1 MRTTHREAPSVIV
14 GASTRARCRAMG
26 DVPARY
32 VVREKIMSADSD
44 PKQEQQEVKTGTDL
58 KLEALEKRMVD
69 IEKSYQERIAELQQ
83 ANRELWAAAHPA
95 KAPDVPKAAEPEPAE
110 DVGLKTI
117 NSMLG
122 IKE

>member
-1 MRTTHREAPSVIV
+1 MSPPDT
-14 GASTRARCRAMG
+14 
-26 DVPARY
+26 

-44 PKQEQQEVKTGTDL
+44 PKQEQQEVRTGMDL
-58 KLEALEKRMVD
+58 KMEALEKRMVE

-83 ANRELWAAAHPA
+83 ANRELWAAAHPVKTA
-95 KAPDVPKAAEPEPAE
+95 EVPKAAEPQPAE
-110 DVGLKTI
+110 EDIGLKTI

>member
-1 MRTTHREAPSVIV
+1 MPPPDT
-14 GASTRARCRAMG
+14 
-26 DVPARY
+26 

-44 PKQEQQEVKTGTDL
+44 PKQEQQEVKTGFDL
-58 KLEALEKRMVD
+58 KLETLEKRMVE

-110 DVGLKTI
+110 DVDLKTR

>member
-1 MRTTHREAPSVIV
+1 
-14 GASTRARCRAMG
+14 
-26 DVPARY
+26 
-32 VVREKIMSADSD
+32 MSADSD

-69 IEKSYQERIAELQQ
+69 IEKAYQERIAELQQ

-95 KAPDVPKAAEPEPAE
+95 KAPEVPKAAEPEPAE

>member
-1 MRTTHREAPSVIV
+1 MSPPDT
-14 GASTRARCRAMG
+14 
-26 DVPARY
+26 

-44 PKQEQQEVKTGTDL
+44 PKQEQQEVRTGMDL
-58 KLEALEKRMVD
+58 KLEAIEKRMVE
-69 IEKSYQERIAELQQ
+69 IEKAYQERIAELQQ
-83 ANRELWAAAHPA
+83 ANRELWAAAHPVGKPEA
-95 KAPDVPKAAEPEPAE
+95 PKAAEPQPAE

>member
-1 MRTTHREAPSVIV
+1 MSPPDT
-14 GASTRARCRAMG
+14 
-26 DVPARY
+26 

-44 PKQEQQEVKTGTDL
+44 PKQEQQEVRTGMDL
-58 KLEALEKRMVD
+58 KLEAIEKRMVE

-83 ANRELWAAAHPA
+83 ANRELWAAAHPVA
-95 KAPDVPKAAEPEPAE
+95 NPEVPKAAEPQPAE

>member
-1 MRTTHREAPSVIV
+1 MSPPDI
-14 GASTRARCRAMG
+14 
-26 DVPARY
+26 

-44 PKQEQQEVKTGTDL
+44 PKQEQQEVRTGMDL
-58 KLEALEKRMVD
+58 KLEAIEKRMVD
-69 IEKSYQERIAELQQ
+69 IEKAYQERIAELQQ

-95 KAPDVPKAAEPEPAE
+95 KTPDAPKAAEPEPAE